1 MQRDQLEK
9 RWLSLTR
16 EEMPSVARARGWP
29 VVFDHCF
36 QRILLDNAAG
46 RVWYEVIEKRPAYRH
61 APDALLRDAV
71 ELGEAALDTL
81 FHQLLMSLGG
91 WAQFARY
98 ELWRAELAGTT
109 DETLIDLLSKSLRA
123 YAHMLRKH

>member
-16 EEMPSVARARGWP
+16 EEMPSVAKARGWP

-61 APDALLRDAV
+61 APEALLRDAV
-71 ELGEAALDTL
+71 ELGEAALE
-81 FHQLLMSLGG
+81 GK
-91 WAQFARY
+91 A
-98 ELWRAELAGTT
+98 
-109 DETLIDLLSKSLRA
+109 DLHALNRESLR
-123 YAHMLRKH
+123 LRGKLRS